1 MANNF
6 FDEYSGFKNNTGNS
20 ILYTSKAKP
29 EPIVPPTTKPIV
41 KPELDSVIKA
51 VNNGKDTRNKSNVK
65 IVTPNRRIVKD
76 TKSRLAIRG
85 SLIKDFNGMNR
96 IPEPRVTKSTLPLN
110 GMFSRSSSG
119 ALFGQYI
126 NGQYANQ
133 GFVPIPLD
141 KYNAALVKL
150 MGSRGNWSTQGTNV
164 PINEDGTLYLDSDGV
179 PREITEYDENGL
191 PMYLDTKD
199 NTYKYIDVGV
209 EDPQPKFIGDIET
222 PTLDTIFKRINSG
235 RDLAKLGTDNIV
247 HNPDT
252 SMDDTYANQSNISN
266 MSTIPTNMSTPILD
280 ITPRPSNTTNTP
292 DTPTIATNAI
302 PQRNASRMQSKA
314 VTPTVTTP
322 VVPKASVKQS
332 VPVEEVT
339 LDSIINNVNK
349 APLVRRNGGFDEY
362 RRQSALAAL
371 RNAGGISP
379 AEGVQRG
386 IIPYEAL
393 QYI

>member
-1 MANNF
+1 MASTL
-6 FDEYSGFKNNTGNS
+6 FDVFGDSAFKNHTGNS
-20 ILYTSKAKP
+20 ILYTSKVIP
-29 EPIVPPTTKPIV
+29 EPIVPPTIKPIV
-41 KPELDSVIKA
+41 KPELDNVIKV
-51 VNNGKDTRNKSNVK
+51 VNNGKNTRNRPNIRNVTFGSNDAKSK
-65 IVTPNRRIVKD
+65 
-76 TKSRLAIRG
+76 LAVRN
-85 SLIKDFNGMNR
+85 SLIKDFSNMNEV
-96 IPEPRVTKSTLPLN
+96 PTPRVTKSTFPLN
-110 GMFSRSSSG
+110 GKLSNGLSS
-119 ALFGQYI
+119 ALFGQYV

-141 KYNAALVKL
+141 KYNSALVKL

-209 EDPQPKFIGDIET
+209 EDPQPKSIGNTET
-222 PTLDTIFKRINSG
+222 PTLDAIFKRINNG
-235 RDLAKLGTDNIV
+235 RDLAKLGTDTIV

-280 ITPRPSNTTNTP
+280 ITPRPSNTNIP

-302 PQRNASRMQSKA
+302 PQRNASRMQSKTI
-314 VTPTVTTP
+314 TPTVTTP
-322 VVPKASVKQS
+322 VVSKASVKQS
-332 VPVEEVT
+332 VPVGEVT